1 MDFGSRQIRTAG
13 KGSGSIEVTLPSDL
27 RDLVGLSCRVMLR
40 DGSRPD
46 IVLQPDLQLALATFS
61 SLWRTMADAMAC
73 EQAESSLPLAAFGF
87 GLQPRGGG
95 GDQPFLC
102 WRDGLALRR
111 PPPHEPLAVART
123 LAAFGHALARP
134 LRIAPSLAAPFG
146 AACGYLAA
154 GILPAAGWQEAC
166 DLAAAGLRATA
177 PYDVG
182 AARPHDARPGE
193 IRPGD
198 PLRAAAGAGCGIDG
212 PAFWDVAGPLL
223 SAATDL
229 FLSWTADPAA
239 HTTLR
244 AAWRR
249 GLCIELSGG

>member
-40 DGSRPD
+40 DGTRPD
-46 IVLQPDLQLALATFS
+46 IVLQPDLQLALAAFS
-61 SLWRTMADAMAC
+61 SLWRAMTTALPC
-73 EQAESSLPLAAFGF
+73 EQTESSLPVAGFGF
-87 GLQPRGGG
+87 GLQPQGGG

-102 WRDGLALRR
+102 WRDGVVLHR
-111 PPPHEPLAVART
+111 PPPHEAVAVART

-134 LRIAPSLAAPFG
+134 LGIAPRLAAGFG

-154 GILPAAGWQEAC
+154 GTPSAPGSQEAC
-166 DLAAAGLRATA
+166 DLAAAGLHETC
-177 PYDVG
+177 PG
-182 AARPHDARPGE
+182 A
-193 IRPGD
+193 
-198 PLRAAAGAGCGIDG
+198 PLRAAAAAGEGADG
-212 PAFWDVAGPLL
+212 PAFWRAAGPLL
-223 SAATDL
+223 SAAADL
-229 FLSWTADPAA
+229 FLGWTADPTA